1 MDTQYEGESGLKD
14 GASHRNVKRSPGRVH
29 SGWIPCLLYVLAL
42 CVFFSDASASERI
55 GDKPGWGSVAEPLR
69 IVNLNPFHLLYG
81 VPASFGAHVLKPGS
95 SELIVSTDIASYLVW
110 ENSGSE
116 NIFLDGETYRFALAL
131 RGGFRDRWEWFAE
144 APIVAHRTGV
154 FDSFIENWH
163 DFFGLAQNDRDRVPH
178 DRLALFYRDGA
189 GAYVDIRENVSS
201 FGDISLGVGYASPQ
215 WGFSNDGLAI
225 RASVK
230 LPTGDQDL
238 LAGSGGLSASIWAE
252 TSGALPGSAES
263 RRWLYAATLG
273 ALLAKAPRNLPG
285 LGGEFIAFG
294 RFGVTWR
301 PLPRLTL
308 TVQVDVHSSPYG
320 SSGVSPLADPGVMLG
335 FGGALKL
342 TERATLEIAVTEDD
356 GSRHAAPDIGLH
368 VALRWKL

>member
-1 MDTQYEGESGLKD
+1 M
-14 GASHRNVKRSPGRVH
+14 
-29 SGWIPCLLYVLAL
+29 
-42 CVFFSDASASERI
+42 
-55 GDKPGWGSVAEPLR
+55 
-69 IVNLNPFHLLYG
+69 
-81 VPASFGAHVLKPGS
+81 
-95 SELIVSTDIASYLVW
+95 
-110 ENSGSE
+110 
-116 NIFLDGETYRFALAL
+116 
-131 RGGFRDRWEWFAE
+131 
-144 APIVAHRTGV
+144 
-154 FDSFIENWH
+154 
-163 DFFGLAQNDRDRVPH
+163 
-178 DRLALFYRDGA
+178 
-189 GAYVDIRENVSS
+189 
-201 FGDISLGVGYASPQ
+201 
-215 WGFSNDGLAI
+215 
-225 RASVK
+225 K
-230 LPTGDQDL
+230 LPTGDEDS
-238 LAGSGGLSASIWAE
+238 LAGSGGLSASLWAE

-285 LGGEFIAFG
+285 LGGGFIAFG

-368 VALRWKL
+368 VALHWKL

>member
-1 MDTQYEGESGLKD
+1 MKD

-55 GDKPGWGSVAEPLR
+55 GDKSGLGERCRAAAHREPQPVSSPLR
-69 IVNLNPFHLLYG
+69 CARFFRRAHLG
-81 VPASFGAHVLKPGS
+81 PGS

-131 RGGFRDRWEWFAE
+131 RGGFRNRWEWFAE

-201 FGDISLGVGYASPQ
+201 FGDVSLGVGYASPQ

-230 LPTGDQDL
+230 LPTGDEDS
-238 LAGSGGLSASIWAE
+238 LAGSGG
-252 TSGALPGSAES
+252 
-263 RRWLYAATLG
+263 
-273 ALLAKAPRNLPG
+273 
-285 LGGEFIAFG
+285 F
-294 RFGVTWR
+294 R
-301 PLPRLTL
+301 PLSGRKPRARCQDPPNRAVGSTRLL
-308 TVQVDVHSSPYG
+308 WERSSQRRRG
-320 SSGVSPLADPGVMLG
+320 ISRDLAVNSSPLA
-335 FGGALKL
+335 AS
-342 TERATLEIAVTEDD
+342 A
-356 GSRHAAPDIGLH
+356 
-368 VALRWKL
+368 

>member
-1 MDTQYEGESGLKD
+1 MKD
-14 GASHRNVKRSPGRVH
+14 GASYPNVKRSAGRVNARWF
-29 SGWIPCLLYVLAL
+29 SGFLFVLVL
-42 CVFFSDASASERI
+42 CGFGSGVTASERI
-55 GDKPGWGSVAEPLR
+55 GDKTGWGSVAEPLR

-81 VPASFGAHVLKPGS
+81 VPASFGARVLKPGS
-95 SELIVSTDIASYLVW
+95 SELILSKDIASHLVG
-110 ENSGSE
+110 EGSGSE
-116 NIFLDGETYRFALAL
+116 HILLDGETYRLALAL

-163 DFFGLAQNDRDRVPH
+163 DFFGLPQNDRDRVPH
-178 DRLALFYRDGA
+178 DRLVLFYRDGA
-189 GAYVDIRENVSS
+189 GTRVDIRENVFS
-201 FGDISLGVGYASPQ
+201 FGDVSLGVGYASPK

-230 LPTGDQDL
+230 LPTGDEDS

-320 SSGVSPLADPGVMLG
+320 SSGVSPLADPSVMLG

-356 GSRHAAPDIGLH
+356 GSRHAAPDTGLH

>member
-1 MDTQYEGESGLKD
+1 MGYGTSYLK
-14 GASHRNVKRSPGRVH
+14 VKRSAGRVNARWF
-29 SGWIPCLLYVLAL
+29 SGFLFVLVL
-42 CVFFSDASASERI
+42 CGFGSGVTAAERI

-81 VPASFGAHVLKPGS
+81 VPASFGARVLKPGS
-95 SELIVSTDIASYLVW
+95 SELILSTDIASHLVG
-110 ENSGSE
+110 EGAGSE
-116 NIFLDGETYRFALAL
+116 HILLDGETYRWALAL

-163 DFFGLAQNDRDRVPH
+163 DFFGLPQNERDRVPH

-189 GAYVDIRENVSS
+189 GTRVDIRENVFS
-201 FGDISLGVGYASPQ
+201 FGDVSLGVGYTSPK

-230 LPTGDQDL
+230 LPTGDEDS

-252 TSGALPGSAES
+252 TSGALPWAAES

-320 SSGVSPLADPGVMLG
+320 SSGVSPLADPSVMLG

-356 GSRHAAPDIGLH
+356 GSRHAAPDTGLH